1 GLNMND
7 NLKEKLNNIP
17 KKPGVYLWKD
27 KYNEVIY
34 VGKAINLYNR
44 THQYFLFPQN
54 LRRTQLANNIY
65 DLDYVV
71 TKNDNEAFILE
82 NNLIKKYQPKYNV
95 LLKDGS
101 NYPYILLTNEKD
113 PRLLYTRIIKKNN
126 GKYYGPISSGIKN
139 KYDIYN
145 LVLEL
150 FPLRKCNIV
159 PKEKCLYYDLHQ
171 CVGPCI
177 NKIDINTYKA
187 IKSNIDAFFH
197 GEYKDIVAKLKE
209 QELQLAQNL
218 NFEQAQQKKELIE
231 AIQNLTINQTVQ
243 LASLDSTDI
252 VAYKVIDNKIGI
264 VVFGY
269 TNGKLLT
276 KFDSVEDIYDDND
289 TEVVANYLMQ
299 YYEKFDHPKILYVSL
314 DEQNIKLLEESL
326 KITIK
331 NPTKGQMKQIML
343 SALENA
349 DVIIKNSLRSKQNKL
364 ARTVIANEELRQLLK
379 MESLNR
385 IELFDNSHID
395 NVDRVGAMVVFENA
409 IANKKLY
416 RKFIIKDETSQD
428 DLAYMKEVLYRRYS
442 KMLKNE
448 EALPDLIIV
457 DGAKLQVEV
466 ANEILKELK
475 IDLLVNVIGLKKND
489 EHKTKSIILKNYDE
503 IILDKKSNLYFY
515 LLNMQEEVHRFA
527 ISFFRQRH
535 TKSLFS
541 SELDHIEGL
550 GSKRKT
556 LLMQAFN
563 NIYEI
568 KNATLEQLK
577 QVVPLNVALKLKE
590 KFN

>member
-1 GLNMND
+1 MND

>member
-1 GLNMND
+1 M
-7 NLKEKLNNIP
+7 
-17 KKPGVYLWKD
+17 
-27 KYNEVIY
+27 Y

-126 GKYYGPISSGIKN
+126 GKYYGPISAGIKN

-177 NKIDINTYKA
+177 NKIDVNTYKE
-187 IKSNIDAFFH
+187 IKNNIDAFFH
-197 GEYKDIVAKLKE
+197 GEYKDIIAKLKE

-264 VVFGY
+264 VIFGY

-276 KFDSVEDIYDDND
+276 KFDSVEDTYDDND

-349 DVIIKNSLRSKQNKL
+349 DIIIKNSLRSKQSKL

-395 NVDRVGAMVVFENA
+395 NVDRVGAMVVFENG

-466 ANEILKELK
+466 ANQILKELK

-489 EHKTKSIILKNYDE
+489 EHKTKSIILKNYSE

>member
-1 GLNMND
+1 MND

-126 GKYYGPISSGIKN
+126 GKYYGPISAGIKN

-177 NKIDINTYKA
+177 KKIDINTYKT

-197 GEYKDIVAKLKE
+197 GEYKDIIFKLKE

-395 NVDRVGAMVVFENA
+395 NVDRVGAMVVFENG

-416 RKFIIKDETSQD
+416 RKFIIKNQTSQD

>member
-1 GLNMND
+1 MND

-126 GKYYGPISSGIKN
+126 GKYYGPISAGIKN

-177 NKIDINTYKA
+177 NKIDVNTYKE
-187 IKSNIDAFFH
+187 IKNNIDAFFH
-197 GEYKDIVAKLKE
+197 GEYKDIIAKLKE

-395 NVDRVGAMVVFENA
+395 NVDRVGAMVVFENG

-466 ANEILKELK
+466 
-475 IDLLVNVIGLKKND
+475 
-489 EHKTKSIILKNYDE
+489 
-503 IILDKKSNLYFY
+503 
-515 LLNMQEEVHRFA
+515 
-527 ISFFRQRH
+527 
-535 TKSLFS
+535 
-541 SELDHIEGL
+541 
-550 GSKRKT
+550 
-556 LLMQAFN
+556 
-563 NIYEI
+563 
-568 KNATLEQLK
+568 
-577 QVVPLNVALKLKE
+577 
-590 KFN
+590 

>member
-1 GLNMND
+1 MND

-126 GKYYGPISSGIKN
+126 GKYYGPISAGIKN

-177 NKIDINTYKA
+177 NKIDVNTYKE
-187 IKSNIDAFFH
+187 IKNNIDAFFH
-197 GEYKDIVAKLKE
+197 GEYKDIIAKLKE

-264 VVFGY
+264 VIFGY

-276 KFDSVEDIYDDND
+276 KFDSVEDTYDDND

-349 DVIIKNSLRSKQNKL
+349 DIIIKNSLRSKQSKL

-395 NVDRVGAMVVFENA
+395 NVDRVGAMVVFENG

-466 ANEILKELK
+466 ANQILKELK

-489 EHKTKSIILKNYDE
+489 EHKTKSIILKNYSE

>member
-1 GLNMND
+1 MND

-126 GKYYGPISSGIKN
+126 GKYYGPISAGIKN

-177 NKIDINTYKA
+177 NKIDVNTYKE
-187 IKSNIDAFFH
+187 IKNNIDAFFH
-197 GEYKDIVAKLKE
+197 GEYKDIIAKLKE

-269 TNGKLLT
+269 TNGKLLN

-395 NVDRVGAMVVFENA
+395 NVDRVGAMVVFENG

-416 RKFIIKDETSQD
+416 RKFIIKDKTSQD

-489 EHKTKSIILKNYDE
+489 EHKTKSIILKNYNE

>member
-1 GLNMND
+1 MNN
-7 NLKEKLNNIP
+7 NLQEKLNNVP

-27 KYNEVIY
+27 KYGDVIY

-44 THQYFLFPQN
+44 THQYFLVPQN

-65 DLDYVV
+65 DLDYVI

-126 GKYYGPISSGIKN
+126 GKYYGPISAGIKN

-150 FPLRKCNIV
+150 FPLRKCNII

-177 NKIDINTYKA
+177 HQISVETYKE
-187 IKSNIDAFFH
+187 IKANIDSFFH
-197 GEYKDIVAKLKE
+197 ADYKDIIDKLKQ

-231 AIQNLTINQTVQ
+231 AIQNLKINQTVQ
-243 LASLDSTDI
+243 LASLESTDI
-252 VAYKVIDNKIGI
+252 VAYKVIDNRIGI

-269 TNGKLLT
+269 VNGKLLT

-289 TEVVANYLMQ
+289 SDVVANYLMQ
-299 YYEKFDHPKILYVSL
+299 YYERFDHPKTLYVSL
-314 DEQNIKLLEESL
+314 DDENIKLLEEAL

-349 DVIIKNSLRSKQNKL
+349 DVIIKNSLKSKQNKL
-364 ARTVIANEELRQLLK
+364 ARTVLANEELRQLLK
-379 MESLNR
+379 MESLSR

-395 NVDRVGAMVVFENA
+395 NIDRVGAMVVFENG

-416 RKFIIKDETSQD
+416 RKYIIKQTESQD

-442 KMLKNE
+442 KLLKNE

-466 ANEILKELK
+466 ANQILKELR
-475 IDLLVNVIGLKKND
+475 IDLLVNVIGLKKD
-489 EHKTKSIILKNYDE
+489 DFHKTKSIVLRNYQE
-503 IILDKKSNLYFY
+503 IALDKKSNLYFY

-527 ISFFRQRH
+527 ISFFRQKH

-541 SELDHIEGL
+541 SELDNIEGL
-550 GSKRKT
+550 GNKRKT
-556 LLMQAFN
+556 LLMQTFN

-577 QVVPLNVALKLKE
+577 QVVPLNVALKIKE
-590 KFN
+590 KIN

>member
-1 GLNMND
+1 MNN
-7 NLKEKLNNIP
+7 NLQEKLNNVP

-27 KYNEVIY
+27 RYGDVIY

-44 THQYFLFPQN
+44 THQYFLVPQN

-65 DLDYVV
+65 DLDYVI

-126 GKYYGPISSGIKN
+126 GKYYGPISAGIKN

-150 FPLRKCNIV
+150 FPLRKCNII

-177 NKIDINTYKA
+177 HQITVETYKE
-187 IKSNIDAFFH
+187 IKANIDAFFH
-197 GEYKDIVAKLKE
+197 ADYKDIIDKLKQ

-231 AIQNLTINQTVQ
+231 AIQNLKINQTVQ
-243 LASLDSTDI
+243 LASLESTDI
-252 VAYKVIDNKIGI
+252 VAYKVIDNRIGI

-269 TNGKLLT
+269 VNGKLLT

-289 TEVVANYLMQ
+289 SDVVANYLMQ
-299 YYEKFDHPKILYVSL
+299 YYERFDHPKTLYVSL
-314 DEQNIKLLEESL
+314 DDENIKLLEEAL

-349 DVIIKNSLRSKQNKL
+349 DVIIKNSLKSKQNKL
-364 ARTVIANEELRQLLK
+364 ARTVLANEELRQLLK
-379 MESLNR
+379 MESLSR

-395 NVDRVGAMVVFENA
+395 NIDRVGAMVVFENG

-416 RKFIIKDETSQD
+416 RKYIIKQAETQD
-428 DLAYMKEVLYRRYS
+428 DLTYMKEVLYRRYS
-442 KMLKNE
+442 KLLKNE

-466 ANEILKELK
+466 ANQILKELR
-475 IDLLVNVIGLKKND
+475 IDLLVNVIGLKKD
-489 EHKTKSIILKNYDE
+489 DFHKTKSIVLKNYQE
-503 IILDKKSNLYFY
+503 IALDKKSNLYFY

-527 ISFFRQRH
+527 ISFFRQKH

-541 SELDHIEGL
+541 SELDNIEGL
-550 GSKRKT
+550 GNKRKA
-556 LLMQAFN
+556 LLMQTFN

-577 QVVPLNVALKLKE
+577 QVVPLNVALKIKE
-590 KFN
+590 KIN

>member
-1 GLNMND
+1 MND

-126 GKYYGPISSGIKN
+126 GKYYGPISAGIKN

-177 NKIDINTYKA
+177 NKIDVNTYKE
-187 IKSNIDAFFH
+187 IKNNIDAFFH
-197 GEYKDIVAKLKE
+197 GEYKDIIAKLKE

-349 DVIIKNSLRSKQNKL
+349 DIIIKNSLRSKQNKL

-379 MESLNR
+379 MESLNK

-395 NVDRVGAMVVFENA
+395 NVDRVGAMVVFENG

-416 RKFIIKDETSQD
+416 RKFIIKYETSQD

-466 ANEILKELK
+466 ANQILKELK

-489 EHKTKSIILKNYDE
+489 EHKTKSIILKNYNE

>member
-1 GLNMND
+1 MND

-126 GKYYGPISSGIKN
+126 GKYYGPISAGIKN

-177 NKIDINTYKA
+177 NKIDVNTYKE
-187 IKSNIDAFFH
+187 IKNNIDAFFH
-197 GEYKDIVAKLKE
+197 GEYKDIIAKLKE

-264 VVFGY
+264 VIFGY

-395 NVDRVGAMVVFENA
+395 NVDRVGAMVVFENG

-416 RKFIIKDETSQD
+416 RKFIIKDKTSQD

-457 DGAKLQVEV
+457 DGAKLQVEI

-489 EHKTKSIILKNYDE
+489 EHKTKSIILKNYNE

-541 SELDHIEGL
+541 SELDRIEGL

>member
-1 GLNMND
+1 MND

-126 GKYYGPISSGIKN
+126 GKYYGPISAGIKN

-177 NKIDINTYKA
+177 NKIDVNTYKE
-187 IKSNIDAFFH
+187 IKNNIDAFFH
-197 GEYKDIVAKLKE
+197 GEYKDIIAKLKE

-264 VVFGY
+264 VIFGY

-349 DVIIKNSLRSKQNKL
+349 DIIIKNSLRSKQSKL

-395 NVDRVGAMVVFENA
+395 NVDRVGAMVVFENG

-416 RKFIIKDETSQD
+416 RKFIIKEQTSQD

-489 EHKTKSIILKNYDE
+489 EHKTKSIILKNYNE

>member
-1 GLNMND
+1 MND

-44 THQYFLFPQN
+44 THQYFLFLQN

-126 GKYYGPISSGIKN
+126 GKYYGPISAGIKN

-177 NKIDINTYKA
+177 NKIDINTYKT

-197 GEYKDIVAKLKE
+197 GEYKDIIAKLKE

-395 NVDRVGAMVVFENA
+395 NVDRVGAMVVFENG

-416 RKFIIKDETSQD
+416 RKFIIKDQTSQD

-466 ANEILKELK
+466 ANAILKELK

-489 EHKTKSIILKNYDE
+489 EHKTKSIILKNYSE

-550 GSKRKT
+550 GSKRKS

>member
-1 GLNMND
+1 MND

-126 GKYYGPISSGIKN
+126 GKYYGPISAGIKN

-150 FPLRKCNIV
+150 FPLRKCNII

-177 NKIDINTYKA
+177 NKIDINTYKT

-197 GEYKDIVAKLKE
+197 GEYKDIIAKLKE

-289 TEVVANYLMQ
+289 TEIVANYLMQ

-395 NVDRVGAMVVFENA
+395 NVDRVGAMVVFENG

-416 RKFIIKDETSQD
+416 RKFIIKNQTSQD

-466 ANEILKELK
+466 ANAILKELK

>member
-1 GLNMND
+1 MND

-126 GKYYGPISSGIKN
+126 GKYYGPISAGIKN

-150 FPLRKCNIV
+150 FPLRKCNIL

-177 NKIDINTYKA
+177 NKIDVNTYKE
-187 IKSNIDAFFH
+187 IKNNIDAFFH
-197 GEYKDIVAKLKE
+197 GEYKDIIAKLKE

-264 VVFGY
+264 VIFGY

-276 KFDSVEDIYDDND
+276 KFDSVEDTYDDND

-349 DVIIKNSLRSKQNKL
+349 DIIIKNSLRSKQSKL

-395 NVDRVGAMVVFENA
+395 NVDRVGAMVVFENG

-466 ANEILKELK
+466 ANQILKELK

-489 EHKTKSIILKNYDE
+489 EHKTKSIILKNYSE

>member
-1 GLNMND
+1 MND

-126 GKYYGPISSGIKN
+126 GKYYGPISAGIKN

-177 NKIDINTYKA
+177 NKIDVNTYKE
-187 IKSNIDAFFH
+187 IKNNIDAFFH
-197 GEYKDIVAKLKE
+197 GEYKDIIAKLKE

-395 NVDRVGAMVVFENA
+395 NVDRVGAMVVFENG

-416 RKFIIKDETSQD
+416 RKFIIKDEKSQD

-466 ANEILKELK
+466 ANQILKELK

>member
-1 GLNMND
+1 MND

-113 PRLLYTRIIKKNN
+113 PILLYTRIIKKNN
-126 GKYYGPISSGIKN
+126 GKYYGPISAGIKN

-177 NKIDINTYKA
+177 NKIDVNTYKE
-187 IKSNIDAFFH
+187 IKNNIDAFFH
-197 GEYKDIVAKLKE
+197 GEYKDIIAKLKE

-395 NVDRVGAMVVFENA
+395 NVDRVGAMVVFENG

-416 RKFIIKDETSQD
+416 RKFIIKNQTSQD

-466 ANEILKELK
+466 ANAILKELK

-556 LLMQAFN
+556 ILMQSFN

>member
-1 GLNMND
+1 MND

-126 GKYYGPISSGIKN
+126 GKYYGPISAGIKN

-177 NKIDINTYKA
+177 NKIDINTYKT

-197 GEYKDIVAKLKE
+197 GEYKDIIFKLKE

-395 NVDRVGAMVVFENA
+395 NVDRVGAMVVFENG

-416 RKFIIKDETSQD
+416 RKFIIKNQTSQD

-466 ANEILKELK
+466 ANAILKELK

>member
-1 GLNMND
+1 MND

-126 GKYYGPISSGIKN
+126 GKYYGPISAGIKN

-177 NKIDINTYKA
+177 NKIDVNTYKE
-187 IKSNIDAFFH
+187 IKNNIDAFFH
-197 GEYKDIVAKLKE
+197 GEYKDIIAKLKE

-231 AIQNLTINQTVQ
+231 AIQNLSINQTVQ
-243 LASLDSTDI
+243 LANLDSTDI

-264 VVFGY
+264 VIFGY

-395 NVDRVGAMVVFENA
+395 NVDRVGAMVVFENG

-416 RKFIIKDETSQD
+416 RKFIIKDKTSQD

-466 ANEILKELK
+466 ANQILKELK
-475 IDLLVNVIGLKKND
+475 IDLLVNIIGLKKND
-489 EHKTKSIILKNYDE
+489 EHKTKSIILKNYHE

-541 SELDHIEGL
+541 SELDHIEG
-550 GSKRKT
+550 
-556 LLMQAFN
+556 
-563 NIYEI
+563 
-568 KNATLEQLK
+568 
-577 QVVPLNVALKLKE
+577 
-590 KFN
+590 

>member
-1 GLNMND
+1 MND

-126 GKYYGPISSGIKN
+126 GKYYGPISAGIKN

-177 NKIDINTYKA
+177 NKIDVNTYKE
-187 IKSNIDAFFH
+187 IKNNIDAFFH
-197 GEYKDIVAKLKE
+197 GEYKDIIAKLKE

-395 NVDRVGAMVVFENA
+395 NVDRVGAMVVFENG

-466 ANEILKELK
+466 ANEILKVLK

-489 EHKTKSIILKNYDE
+489 EHKTKSIILKNYNE

>member
-1 GLNMND
+1 MND

-126 GKYYGPISSGIKN
+126 GKYYGPISAGIKN

-177 NKIDINTYKA
+177 NKIDVNTYKE
-187 IKSNIDAFFH
+187 IKNNIDAFFH
-197 GEYKDIVAKLKE
+197 GEYKDIIAKLKE

-264 VVFGY
+264 VIFGY

-349 DVIIKNSLRSKQNKL
+349 DIIIKNSLRSKQSKL

-395 NVDRVGAMVVFENA
+395 NVDRVGAMVVFENG

-466 ANEILKELK
+466 ANQILKELK

-489 EHKTKSIILKNYDE
+489 EHKTKSIILKNYNE

-577 QVVPLNVALKLKE
+577 QVVPLNVALRLKE

>member
-1 GLNMND
+1 MND

-126 GKYYGPISSGIKN
+126 GKYYGPISAGIKN

-177 NKIDINTYKA
+177 NKIDVNTYKE
-187 IKSNIDAFFH
+187 IKNNIDAFFH
-197 GEYKDIVAKLKE
+197 GEYKDIIAKLKE

-231 AIQNLTINQTVQ
+231 AIQNLSINQTVQ
-243 LASLDSTDI
+243 LANLDSTDI

-264 VVFGY
+264 VIFGY

-395 NVDRVGAMVVFENA
+395 NVDRVGAMVVFENG

-416 RKFIIKDETSQD
+416 RKFIIKDKTSQD

-466 ANEILKELK
+466 ANQILKELK

-489 EHKTKSIILKNYDE
+489 EHKTKSIILKNYHE